1 MQQKQ
6 FSTKIDG
13 KLVFFEMLKGKT
25 KIHQNQV
32 PAILMCLSFQ
42 SKHGNLQSIVS
53 HDYDQFFV
61 SGKLFNKYV
70 AQPRGKY

>member
-6 FSTKIDG
+6 FSTIKSDG

-32 PAILMCLSFQ
+32 PAILIVLIISIKTWQ
-42 SKHGNLQSIVS
+42 SAVYSE
-53 HDYDQFFV
+53 
-61 SGKLFNKYV
+61 
-70 AQPRGKY
+70 P